1 MIALK
6 NEKIN
11 NCLVRE
17 KKNEILKKNKIE
29 AFFFKICLTN
39 FILFQ
44 F

>member
-17 KKNEILKKNKIE
+17 KKRNIEKNKIE
-29 AFFFKICLTN
+29 AFFFKTCLTN

>member
-17 KKNEILKKNKIE
+17 KKRNIEKTRLKHFSLK
-29 AFFFKICLTN
+29 LV
-39 FILFQ
+39 
-44 F
+44 